1 LHGKGKVLIVKDIA
15 PAYYRDLILAT
26 YGIRLNTTQY
36 STGTTSDNPHK
47 LG

>member
-1 LHGKGKVLIVKDIA
+1 LHGKGKVLIVKESRLPD
-15 PAYYRDLILAT
+15 YRDLILAT